1 MIESL
6 DLSSLSMVLGTCL
19 VIGMSAL
26 VILLFLGDGRQKIGF
41 WGGFGLSVAAC
52 GVAIIAQN
60 YLGLI
65 DWIILGITGV
75 SISASL
81 FVTGMVVFVCVMFW
95 NLIAT
100 GGRQLVR

>member
-6 DLSSLSMVLGTCL
+6 DLSSLTMVLGTCL

-52 GVAIIAQN
+52 GVAIVAQN
-60 YLGLI
+60 YIGLI
-65 DWIILGITGV
+65 DWIMLGITGV
-75 SISASL
+75 SMPAMI